1 MNLIHG
7 VHQTQWG
14 ISRKQTY
21 SGAGMIQ
28 VSHMQTEF
36 SSAYVDLEWAEKDK
50 SPRLLSEGH
59 QQRVHT
65 MHLYEY
71 SYSD

>member
-1 MNLIHG
+1 
-7 VHQTQWG
+7 
-14 ISRKQTY
+14 
-21 SGAGMIQ
+21 MIQ

-36 SSAYVDLEWAEKDK
+36 SSACVDLEWAEKDK